1 MSSLRDLSIRR
12 KLGLLIVI
20 TTAGAILVA
29 AISTGVY
36 GRYALRRIS
45 ASELSVIS
53 DILANNITA
62 AVAFGDRLAAEKI
75 IDGVDAKPSI
85 VAATV
90 FSSEG
95 EPFVSYVRDG
105 FEGSVSIGDR
115 NTKEDERSRVTA
127 GYLLHSRPIEVGD
140 RELGTLL
147 IQADFSELNEFFY
160 YSGQI
165 LMGIAL
171 FSCIA
176 AVLLSSRLQVG
187 LFEPILALARVTKRI
202 SLEQDFSVRARKYN
216 HDEIGDLVDSF
227 NQMVGEI
234 EQASSALR
242 ESEERYQTL
251 AEASPVG
258 LLRVDAQG
266 AFSYVNERSIQISG
280 ASLEQF
286 QQKGPFTGIHPEDL
300 SEVTRQWLEAS
311 KNTLPLK
318 QEYRY
323 LHEDGG
329 VTWVLSQAKPEFDDR
344 GSFIGYIGTLT
355 DLTDRKRAEEERET
369 LIGELEARNAEME
382 QFTYT
387 VSHDLKS
394 PLITVHGFLGLLQKD
409 IEADNKGRIEVD
421 IQHIENA
428 VEKMGFLLE
437 DLLALSRV
445 GRIINPSE
453 KVNLADLV
461 NGVVNLLSGIIK
473 ERGVQVKVDP
483 NLPTIFVDRS
493 RFEQVIQNLIEN
505 AIKFMG
511 DQKSPCVEISVRE
524 DHGKPV
530 YFVRDN
536 GIGINSR
543 YHDTVFGLFDRL
555 NQAIDGTGI
564 GLALVKRI
572 IEVHD
577 GKIWVESEGEGHG
590 SSLCFTLPAVDEVA
604 EEERSKDG

>member
-1 MSSLRDLSIRR
+1 MSSLRDLAIRR

-20 TTAGAILVA
+20 TTAGAILMA

-36 GRYALRRIS
+36 GRYALRKIS
-45 ASELSVIS
+45 ANELGVVS

-62 AVAFGDRLAAEKI
+62 AVAFGDQLAAEKI
-75 IDGVDAKPSI
+75 IDGVEAKPSI
-85 VAATV
+85 VAAMV
-90 FSSEG
+90 FTSEG
-95 EPFVSYVRDG
+95 EQFASYVRDG
-105 FEGSVSIGDR
+105 FEGHVSIGEE
-115 NTKEDERSRVTA
+115 TKKGVVGGQVMF
-127 GYLLHSRPIEVGD
+127 GYLLHSSPIEVGG
-140 RELGTLL
+140 RKLGTLT

-176 AVLLSSRLQVG
+176 AVLLSSKLQGGMV
-187 LFEPILALARVTKRI
+187 EPILALARVTKRI
-202 SLEQDFSVRARKYN
+202 SLEQDFSVRAPKYN

-227 NQMVGEI
+227 NHMVGEI

-258 LLRVDAQG
+258 LLRFDTHGEIA
-266 AFSYVNERSIQISG
+266 YMNERSAQISG
-280 ASLEQF
+280 LSLEEF
-286 QQKGPFTGIHPEDL
+286 QLKGPLTGLHPEDRARVFHL
-300 SEVTRQWLEAS
+300 WQEAS
-311 KNTLPLK
+311 QNELPLRE
-318 QEYRY
+318 EYRY
-323 LHEDGG
+323 LHEDGE
-329 VTWVLSQAKPEFDDR
+329 VAWVLAQAKPEFDDR
-344 GSFIGYIGTLT
+344 GSFLGYIGTLT

-369 LIGELEARNAEME
+369 LIGELEVRNAEME

-394 PLITVHGFLGLLQKD
+394 PLITIRGFLGLLQKD
-409 IEADNKGRIEVD
+409 IEVSNEGRIEAD

-445 GRIINPSE
+445 GRIVNPSE
-453 KVNLADLV
+453 KVSLFKLV
-461 NGVVNLLSGIIK
+461 NDVVRLLSGIIDK
-473 ERGVQVKVDP
+473 RGVQIKVDP
-483 NLPTIFVDRS
+483 NLPVAFVDHA

-511 DQKSPCVEISVRE
+511 DQKSPCVEISVR
-524 DHGKPV
+524 DDQGKQV
-530 YFVRDN
+530 CFVRDN
-536 GIGINSR
+536 GIGIDPR

-555 NQAIDGTGI
+555 NQTIDGTGI

-577 GKIWVESEGEGHG
+577 GEIWVESEGEGYG
-590 SSLCFTLPAVDEVA
+590 SSLCFTIPVVDEVD
-604 EEERSKDG
+604 EEERAKNG

>member
-1 MSSLRDLSIRR
+1 
-12 KLGLLIVI
+12 
-20 TTAGAILVA
+20 
-29 AISTGVY
+29 
-36 GRYALRRIS
+36 
-45 ASELSVIS
+45 
-53 DILANNITA
+53 
-62 AVAFGDRLAAEKI
+62 
-75 IDGVDAKPSI
+75 
-85 VAATV
+85 
-90 FSSEG
+90 
-95 EPFVSYVRDG
+95 
-105 FEGSVSIGDR
+105 
-115 NTKEDERSRVTA
+115 
-127 GYLLHSRPIEVGD
+127 
-140 RELGTLL
+140 
-147 IQADFSELNEFFY
+147 
-160 YSGQI
+160 
-165 LMGIAL
+165 MGIAL

-176 AVLLSSRLQVG
+176 AVLLSFRLQASLV
-187 LFEPILALARVTKRI
+187 EPILALARVTKRI
-202 SLEQDFSVRARKYN
+202 SLDQDFSVRARKYN

-258 LLRVDAQG
+258 LLRVDTQG
-266 AFSYVNERSIQISG
+266 VFSYLNERSIQISG
-280 ASLEQF
+280 VSLEQF

-300 SEVTRQWLEAS
+300 KEVTHQWLEAS
-311 KNTLPLK
+311 KKDLPLK

-323 LHEDGG
+323 LHEDGE
-329 VTWVLSQAKPEFDDR
+329 VAWVLSQAKPEFDER
-344 GSFIGYIGTLT
+344 GVFLGYIGTLT

-445 GRIINPSE
+445 GRIVNPSE

-473 ERGVQVKVDP
+473 EREVQVKVDP
-483 NLPTIFVDRS
+483 NLPAVFVDRS

-530 YFVRDN
+530 CFVRDN
-536 GIGINSR
+536 GIGINPR

-572 IEVHD
+572 IEVHH

-590 SSLCFTLPAVDEVA
+590 SSLCFTLPVDEVA
-604 EEERSKDG
+604 EEERPKYG